1 MLTLSFMRHAF
12 VASTFIAIVSG
23 FVGVFV
29 VVGIVDGFGVF

>member
-23 FVGVFV
+23 FVGVLLLPETFP
-29 VVGIVDGFGVF
+29 F